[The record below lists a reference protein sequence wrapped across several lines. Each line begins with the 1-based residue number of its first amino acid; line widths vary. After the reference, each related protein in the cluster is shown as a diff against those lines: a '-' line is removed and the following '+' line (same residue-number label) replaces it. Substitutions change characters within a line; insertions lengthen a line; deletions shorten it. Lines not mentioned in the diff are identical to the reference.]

1 MRRRRHLGS
10 PSLASALTAAAL
22 VALTACSPGGGAGG
36 GSGGGDGGSG
46 DGSALADCLEGVW
59 ALDTDALVS
68 QLADFMGEN
77 GLVIADASSDGTVT
91 LSLED
96 GQAIYDSDV
105 TYTLVANFG
114 DLPVTIAQT
123 QSGQSSGSW
132 TVDGGE
138 VLYDGWVAGIEFD
151 TQVSMDGE
159 AANLPIEI
167 PDTTGGGVAT
177 ATTCEGDTLQTL
189 PEGSPF
195 TSTWSRVG

>member
-1 MRRRRHLGS
+1 MRSRLV
-10 PSLASALTAAAL
+10 LAPGIALAIL
-22 VALTACSPGGGAGG
+22 ALTACSPGGGGSGDG
-36 GSGGGDGGSG
+36 GSGGGEGG
-46 DGSALADCLEGVW
+46 ALADCLTGVW
-59 ALDTDALVS
+59 ALDTDALVT
-68 QLADFMGEN
+68 QLADYLGEN
-77 GLVIADASSDGTVT
+77 GLAISDATSEGQVT

-123 QSGQSSGSW
+123 QSGQSSGGW
-132 TVDGGE
+132 TVEGGD
-138 VLYDGWVAGIEFD
+138 VLYDGWVTGIEFD